1 MICFKHT
8 NELYSKRRQEK
19 NQIMRSSNFLISTL
33 RETPNDA
40 EIISHKLM
48 LKAGLIRQVASGIY
62 SWLPLG
68 LRVLRKV
75 EKIVRE
81 EMNLADA
88 QELLMPGVQPTEL
101 WKESKRFDEYGPELL
116 RFKDRHDRD
125 FCLGPTHEEI
135 ITALVRSE
143 IKSYKQLPSNFYQI
157 QSKFRDEIRPRFGI
171 MRAREF
177 LMKDAYSFH
186 LDNECLEKTYSTMF
200 KTYSSIFD
208 RIGLKYRSVL
218 ADTGNIGGSTSH
230 EFHVLAESGEDS
242 IAYNEDGSFA
252 ANLEMVPVVRPTQT
266 VAFNKSA
273 NLKEIKTPNQHTM
286 QEVSKFLGLPLSQGI
301 KTLIVQGEKGLV
313 ALCLRGDHELNIIKA
328 QNLPEIAS
336 PLRMASSSEIKKHL
350 NCAPGSI
357 GPVSLKIPLIID
369 YSAAIIE
376 NFYCGANRD
385 GYHLTNVHWGNIQP
399 TPEIA
404 DLRNAVAGDLSPN
417 GKGKLSIQKG
427 IEVGHIFQLGTKYSE
442 AMGAK
447 IINKEGKESPM
458 VMGCYGIGVSRIVAA
473 AIEQNHDANGIIWPH
488 SLSPFSCAMVI
499 LKKKDNSTLEE
510 KGLRIYDRLLEN
522 GIDTLLYDE
531 DKRPGV
537 IFSDIDLIGIPI
549 RIVVTEH
556 GLAEGLVEIKS
567 RTKKEPFN
575 IELEQLIEVVK
586 KMISEP
592 S

>member
-1 MICFKHT
+1 
-8 NELYSKRRQEK
+8 
-19 NQIMRSSNFLISTL
+19 MRSSNFLISTL

-40 EIISHKLM
+40 EIISHQLM

-81 EMNLADA
+81 EMNLAEA
-88 QELLMPGVQPTEL
+88 QELLMPGVQPAEL
-101 WKESKRFDEYGPELL
+101 WKESRRFDEYGPELL

-186 LDNECLEKTYSTMF
+186 LDHECLEKTYSTMF

-252 ANLEMVPVVRPTQT
+252 ANLEMVPVVKPTQT
-266 VAFNKSA
+266 IAFNKPS
-273 NLKEIKTPNQHTM
+273 NFKEIKTPNQHTM

-336 PLRMASSSEIKKHL
+336 PLKMASSSEIKK
-350 NCAPGSI
+350 APKLRSWLDRTCK
-357 GPVSLKIPLIID
+357 LKYPINHRLQRSD
-369 YSAAIIE
+369 
-376 NFYCGANRD
+376 NRE
-385 GYHLTNVHWGNIQP
+385 LL
-399 TPEIA
+399 
-404 DLRNAVAGDLSPN
+404 LRGESRWVPPYKCLL
-417 GKGKLSIQKG
+417 GK
-427 IEVGHIFQLGTKYSE
+427 
-442 AMGAK
+442 
-447 IINKEGKESPM
+447 
-458 VMGCYGIGVSRIVAA
+458 
-473 AIEQNHDANGIIWPH
+473 H
-488 SLSPFSCAMVI
+488 S
-499 LKKKDNSTLEE
+499 TH
-510 KGLRIYDRLLEN
+510 
-522 GIDTLLYDE
+522 T
-531 DKRPGV
+531 
-537 IFSDIDLIGIPI
+537 
-549 RIVVTEH
+549 
-556 GLAEGLVEIKS
+556 
-567 RTKKEPFN
+567 
-575 IELEQLIEVVK
+575 
-586 KMISEP
+586 
-592 S
+592 

>member
-1 MICFKHT
+1 
-8 NELYSKRRQEK
+8 
-19 NQIMRSSNFLISTL
+19 MRSSNFLISTL

-40 EIISHKLM
+40 EIISHQLM

-81 EMNLADA
+81 EMNLAEA
-88 QELLMPGVQPTEL
+88 QELLMPGVQPAEL
-101 WKESKRFDEYGPELL
+101 WKESRRFDEYGPELL
-116 RFKDRHDRD
+116 RLKDRHDRD

-186 LDNECLEKTYSTMF
+186 LDNECLEKTYSKMF

-252 ANLEMVPVVRPTQT
+252 ANLEMVPVVRPNQT
-266 VAFNKSA
+266 IAFNKPS
-273 NLKEIKTPNQHTM
+273 NFKEIKTPNQHTM
-286 QEVSKFLGLPLSQGI
+286 QEVSEFLGLPLSQGI

-336 PLRMASSSEIKKHL
+336 PLKMASSSEIKKQL

-357 GPVSLKIPLIID
+357 GPVSLNIPLIID

-376 NFYCGANRD
+376 NFYCGANRY
-385 GYHLTNVHWGNIQP
+385 GYHLTNVRWGNIQP

-404 DLRNAVAGDLSPN
+404 DLRNAVAGDPSPN

-442 AMGAK
+442 TMGAK

-473 AIEQNHDANGIIWPH
+473 AIEQNHDENGIIWPH
-488 SLSPFSCAMVI
+488 GLSPFSCAMAI
-499 LKKKDNSTLEE
+499 LKKKGDSTLEE

-549 RIVVTEH
+549 RIVITEH

-567 RTKKEPFN
+567 RTEKEPFN
-575 IELEQLIEVVK
+575 IELEQLIEVIK
-586 KMISEP
+586 KMIVEP